1 MKEIFQKLALKGYS
15 IYNKRVLGNPLYT
28 SEETRLR
35 DITQEIALVVEWLR
49 VNHNIHVTYDCNYN
63 WELKEYRDKA
73 KFYYVINFDLLN
85 SLNENLEPEFLFNT
99 PQEAYSEAIT
109 YCLEKII

>member
-1 MKEIFQKLALKGYS
+1 MKEIFQKLALKGYP

-49 VNHNIHVTYDCNYN
+49 VNHGIWVYCKYQKRGTVIFIIEDLQGNNITISPD
-63 WELKEYRDKA
+63 
-73 KFYYVINFDLLN
+73 FN
-85 SLNENLEPEFLFNT
+85 S

>member
-49 VNHNIHVTYDCNYN
+49 VNHGIWVSVDKQNYKLFKWRVSNINLRNDAISDLIEKSDFNYD
-63 WELKEYRDKA
+63 
-73 KFYYVINFDLLN
+73 
-85 SLNENLEPEFLFNT
+85 T
-99 PQEAYSEAIT
+99 PQEAYSAAFN
-109 YCLEKII
+109 YIISNNLI

>member
-49 VNHNIHVTYDCNYN
+49 VNHGIWIKIGMEDTENYTIVFDYTI
-63 WELKEYRDKA
+63 LKTIKTDVLE
-73 KFYYVINFDLLN
+73 VSFD
-85 SLNENLEPEFLFNT
+85 SKKSDFNT
-99 PQEAYSEAIT
+99 PQEAYNAGFNHVLNNLI
-109 YCLEKII
+109 